1 MSYKYTL
8 STVLDKSFG
17 QKYSVVIV
25 VFLSNKYTVI
35 NARVSGGEKKLKG
48 WKKQN
53 EKLNGT
59 KNKKIS
65 RDWLQKLYT

>member
-35 NARVSGGEKKLKG
+35 NARVSGGEKTKRI
-48 WKKQN
+48 KK
-53 EKLNGT
+53 T
-59 KNKKIS
+59 K
-65 RDWLQKLYT
+65 